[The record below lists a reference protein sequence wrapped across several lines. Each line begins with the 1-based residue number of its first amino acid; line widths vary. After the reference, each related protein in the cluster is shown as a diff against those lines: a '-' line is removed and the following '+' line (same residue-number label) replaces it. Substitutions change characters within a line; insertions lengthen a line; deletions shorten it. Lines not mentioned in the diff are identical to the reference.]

1 MTNNGDA
8 PTGAGERNRQ
18 LREFYQAAYAKGADV
33 AFSNWS
39 ATEADAVVA
48 SSIDWS
54 GKRVLDVGCGVGRLS
69 RLLRDAGAN
78 SVVGIDYAEE
88 AIQQANAQ
96 NEDASIA
103 FHCVDVFDF
112 APDASFDAVV
122 TLGTMEH
129 MDDPER
135 FLAHI
140 SGCLSPTGRIV
151 VTCPHF
157 LNIRGFIW
165 MALSGLFE
173 VPMSLSDLH
182 FIHPW
187 DMARWASG
195 VGMKVASLSSMDES
209 RGSGERLIEDFEKRL
224 PNALRDA
231 GFDTGNVDRFMSYL
245 REAVTF
251 ADTDDRLSFHGA
263 TALYVLEREAA
274 A

>member
-1 MTNNGDA
+1 MTSNGDA
-8 PTGAGERNRQ
+8 PTGSGERNKQ
-18 LREFYQAAYAKGADV
+18 LREFYEAAYAKGADV

-39 ATEADAVVA
+39 ATEADAVIA

-54 GKRVLDVGCGVGRLS
+54 EKRVLDVGCGVGRLS
-69 RLLRDAGAN
+69 RLLQDAGAD

-88 AIQQANAQ
+88 AIQQAKAQ
-96 NEDASIA
+96 NEDVSIA

-112 APDASFDAVV
+112 SPDAPFDAVV

-135 FLAHI
+135 FLSHI
-140 SGCLSPTGRIV
+140 SGYLSPTGRIV

-165 MALSGLFE
+165 MALSRLFE

-195 VGMKVASLSSMDES
+195 VGMKVASLSSVDES
-209 RGSGERLIEDFEKRL
+209 RGSGDRLIEDFEKRL
-224 PNALRDA
+224 PNALEDV
-231 GFDTGNVDRFMSYL
+231 GFDTGNVDCFMSYL
-245 REAVTF
+245 REVVTF

-263 TALYVLEREAA
+263 TALYVLEREVAA
-274 A
+274 